1 MHNSKP
7 DAQWKKTL
15 LPKPNK
21 QQESKEDNQF
31 QRERKKIGFPQ
42 KERQE
47 KKEFREREMS
57 WRWDVQEWKMENGLM
72 STGWFVMGIEKFQNK
87 WGVVWGKAHTFQS
100 WTWRKPW
107 DVEIIYIIYSYHY
120 VPCPRPHSHYCLQS
134 PSSISIRILI
144 NLRIPNVFIHNH

>member
-31 QRERKKIGFPQ
+31 QRERKKMVFHKRKG
-42 KERQE
+42 
-47 KKEFREREMS
+47 KKKRSLEREMS

-87 WGVVWGKAHTFQS
+87 WGVVWGKAHTLQS

-134 PSSISIRILI
+134 PSSISILI

>member
-47 KKEFREREMS
+47 KKEFREGDELKMRCARMEDGK
-57 WRWDVQEWKMENGLM
+57 WVDVNWLVCYG
-72 STGWFVMGIEKFQNK
+72 
-87 WGVVWGKAHTFQS
+87 H
-100 WTWRKPW
+100 RK
-107 DVEIIYIIYSYHY
+107 
-120 VPCPRPHSHYCLQS
+120 VPK
-134 PSSISIRILI
+134 
-144 NLRIPNVFIHNH
+144 

>member
-31 QRERKKIGFPQ
+31 QRERKKMVFHKRKG
-42 KERQE
+42 
-47 KKEFREREMS
+47 KKKRSLEREMS

-87 WGVVWGKAHTFQS
+87 WGVVWGKAHTLQS

-120 VPCPRPHSHYCLQS
+120 VPCPRPHSHYCLQC
-134 PSSISIRILI
+134 PSSINILI
-144 NLRIPNVFIHNH
+144 DLRITNVFSHNH